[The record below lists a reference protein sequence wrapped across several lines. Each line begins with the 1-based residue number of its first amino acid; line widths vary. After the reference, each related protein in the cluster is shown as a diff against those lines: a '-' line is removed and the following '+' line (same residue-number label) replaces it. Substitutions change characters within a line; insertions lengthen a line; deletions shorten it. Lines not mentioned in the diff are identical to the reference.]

1 MTEVEPISSEEA
13 RARLQAA
20 VVEHLGEDWDDEQE
34 GWTVVSRHDYMMRL
48 TKGRRNVDF
57 YVDLLG
63 EVSIE
68 EKAINP
74 GQDAGRMLAYIMI
87 GGSCLL
93 ALIIA
98 RIAGYL

>member
-1 MTEVEPISSEEA
+1 MGDIEPITAEEA
-13 RARLQAA
+13 RARLHAA
-20 VVEHLGEDWDDEQE
+20 VVAQLGDDWDDEQE
-34 GWTVVSRHDYMMRL
+34 GWTVVSRHDYMIRL
-48 TKGRRNVDF
+48 TKGRRNIDF

-63 EVSIE
+63 EITIE
-68 EKAINP
+68 EKEINP
-74 GQDAGRMLAYIMI
+74 GQDAGRTLAYIVI